1 MQTFN
6 KKYVFMMLL
15 ILGSMTYA
23 LGRPNTVEKKSAFSS
38 IAISSSLDSLCYF
51 TGKVVGND
59 VQLFLWKTDGR
70 VYGRYIFDINQRPVH
85 LSQVPGTAERDS
97 LILVENATTSTQNQP
112 HATWTLA
119 INNGQLKGTW
129 QNTDKTTQL
138 RIHFKR
144 TTPQQGC
151 FFTYLRKKKTFA
163 KKVESKYYDYYK
175 LKQKLS
181 IPIAVSLK
189 ENHAHWVNR
198 QIKAIAFYDS
208 TTTFTA
214 GAEDFIRDN
223 IDNYLH
229 EFKTHPGGYLW
240 SWKVRKAIRVKYNQ
254 KGYLVLADFDYG
266 FYGGAHGIFGTDYH
280 ILDVTHKKKLMLKNI
295 VTIDSVRLG
304 EMIETQ
310 FHQDYQ
316 LSPSETLKDAG
327 FFNNELPTSKN
338 IYFSNKGLS
347 FQYNIYQVTPFVMGT
362 PTATLSWEEL
372 KPYLN
377 KNLAKR
383 MGLDLH

>member
-1 MQTFN
+1 MRTFN
-6 KKYVFMMLL
+6 KKYVFIMLL
-15 ILGSMTYA
+15 ILGSVAYA
-23 LGRPNTVEKKSAFSS
+23 LGRPNTAEKKSAFPS

-51 TGKVVGND
+51 TGKVVDNN
-59 VQLFLWKTDGR
+59 VQLFLWETNGR
-70 VYGRYIFDINQRPVH
+70 VYGRYIFNINQRPAH
-85 LSQVPGTAERDS
+85 LSQVPGTTERDS
-97 LILVENATTSTQNQP
+97 LVLAENVTPSTQGQP

-119 INNGQLKGTW
+119 IDNGQLKASW
-129 QNTDKTTQL
+129 RNADKTTQL
-138 RIHFKR
+138 KIHLQQS
-144 TTPQQGC
+144 TPQQSY

-175 LKQKLS
+175 LKQELK

-189 ENHAHWVNR
+189 GNHAHWVNR

-214 GAEDFIRDN
+214 GAKDFIRDN
-223 IDNYLH
+223 IDHYLH
-229 EFKTHPGGYLW
+229 EFKTDPGGYLW
-240 SWKVRKAIRVKYNQ
+240 SWKVRKNMRVAFND
-254 KGYLVLADFDYG
+254 KGYLVLADFYYG
-266 FYGGAHGIFGTDYH
+266 FYGGAHGVFGTTYH

-304 EMIETQ
+304 EMIEAQ

-316 LSPSETLKDAG
+316 LSPAETLKDAG
-327 FFNNELPTSKN
+327 FFKNELPTSKN

-362 PTATLSWEEL
+362 PTVTLSWEEL

-377 KNLAKR
+377 KKFARRMELNL
-383 MGLDLH
+383 H